1 LNKDSAMTRIPVE
14 VSARHLH
21 LSVADLERLF
31 GVGAKLT
38 HYKDLSQPG
47 QFACNEQVDLIG
59 PKGTIAK
66 VRVLGPTRPES
77 QVEISITDARKLGV
91 EPFLRHS
98 GDTKGTPG
106 ATLRGPKGEVVLD
119 HGIIIALR
127 HMHCDPANAAT
138 FGLKDKDVVSIRVGG
153 ARGVVFDQVL
163 ARVHKDFALSV
174 HVDTDEGN
182 AAALEPGAVGELMK
196 G

>member
-1 LNKDSAMTRIPVE
+1 MSLAKSIPVE

-21 LSVADLERLF
+21 LSAADLERLF

-77 QVEISITDARKLGV
+77 QVEISITDARKLGI
-91 EPFLRHS
+91 EPVLRNS

-119 HGIIIALR
+119 HGVIIALR
-127 HMHCDPANAAT
+127 HMHCDLPNAAA
-138 FGLKDKDVVSIRVGG
+138 FGLKDKDVVSIRIGG

-182 AAALEPGAVGELMK
+182 AAALEPGVVGELIK